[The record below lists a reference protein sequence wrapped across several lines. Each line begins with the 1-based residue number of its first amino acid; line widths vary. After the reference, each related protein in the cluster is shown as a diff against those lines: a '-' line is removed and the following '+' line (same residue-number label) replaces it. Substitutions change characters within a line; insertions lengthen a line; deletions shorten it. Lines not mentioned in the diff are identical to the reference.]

1 MACRRCRTER
11 AQLVT
16 FGTAT
21 PAYPHSRITP
31 EGLAYIAEKIGPE
44 PSDHDVFHPVTL
56 SHNAYSKA
64 PIKGL
69 PLVCGICSQVFFE
82 TLTPE
87 EIERFR
93 YAAEVR
99 G

>member
-16 FGTAT
+16 FGEAR
-21 PAYPHSRITP
+21 PAYPHSPITP
-31 EGLAYIAEKIGPE
+31 EGLACIAEKLGPE
-44 PSDHDVFHPVTL
+44 PPDHDVFHPVAL
-56 SHNAYSKA
+56 SHSAYQKA

-82 TLTPE
+82 MLDVKEASPP
-87 EIERFR
+87 
-93 YAAEVR
+93 AD
-99 G
+99 